1 MSNQRNYTEMVMNLL
16 VPAGISS
23 VATAVTISFFLG
35 GANQNLNSIADTQ
48 ATQGSQL
55 TQLTA
60 QVTLIDKNQAV
71 MATQITNLNLE
82 IARSNSAWVSLNE
95 DMKCIRMMAAA
106 KGDVNKC

>member
-23 VATAVTISFFLG
+23 IATAVTIAFVLG
-35 GANQNLNSIADTQ
+35 GANQNLNAIADKQ

-55 TQLTA
+55 DQLST

-71 MATQITNLNLE
+71 MAAQITNLNLE
-82 IARSNSAWVSLNE
+82 ITRSNSAWVSLNE

-106 KGDVNKC
+106 RGDVNKC